1 MKSAAA
7 LMWRKALGS
16 QMSHLYLGSE
26 SNLVSQADINASEYK
41 GAYLNNLYDPH
52 GLESRHLLLESR

>member
-7 LMWRKALGS
+7 LMWKKLGVTIES
-16 QMSHLYLGSE
+16 LVLGSE

-41 GAYLNNLYDPH
+41 GPILIIYTILMV
-52 GLESRHLLLESR
+52 GKRHLLLESR

>member
-1 MKSAAA
+1 
-7 LMWRKALGS
+7 
-16 QMSHLYLGSE
+16 MSHLYLGSE

-52 GLESRHLLLESR
+52 GLEVGTYYWRVDEVTPAG